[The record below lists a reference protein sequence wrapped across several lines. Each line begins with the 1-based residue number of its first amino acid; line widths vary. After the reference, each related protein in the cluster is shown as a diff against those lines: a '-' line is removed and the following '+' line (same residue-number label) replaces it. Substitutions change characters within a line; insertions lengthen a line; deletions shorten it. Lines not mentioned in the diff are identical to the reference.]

1 MNEAAQTATN
11 VAELDRQL
19 NEQVLAGEIL
29 GAFDRFYADDVV
41 MQENS
46 AEPSVG
52 KTVNRKRE
60 EEFVA
65 SVEQFH
71 GARVLSTAVN
81 GDVTLSEWEL
91 DATYKGMGRFVLAQ
105 VAVRRWRNGQVI
117 AERFYY
123 NKG

>member
-11 VAELDRQL
+11 TAELDRQL
-19 NEQVLAGEIL
+19 NEQVLAGDIL

-52 KTVNRKRE
+52 KAVNRKRE
-60 EEFVA
+60 EEFLA

-81 GDVTLSEWEL
+81 GDVTFSEWEL